1 MLDQV
6 AKVVFLDGLQ
16 QLNILL
22 CAKIVQA
29 AIHGDQSF
37 GNCVA
42 TLAAATLCRNL
53 KWRLYTLLYFIF
65 YISYFKKNFSGY
77 I

>member
-6 AKVVFLDGLQ
+6 AKVVFLDLQ

-53 KWRLYTLLYFIF
+53 KWRLYTCYILYLYIIF
-65 YISYFKKNFSGY
+65 
-77 I
+77 